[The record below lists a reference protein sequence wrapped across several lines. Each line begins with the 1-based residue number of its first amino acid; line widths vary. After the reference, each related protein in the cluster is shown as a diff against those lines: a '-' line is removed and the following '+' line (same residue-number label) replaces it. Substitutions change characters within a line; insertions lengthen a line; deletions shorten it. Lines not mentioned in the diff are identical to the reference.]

1 MTVIVDTALSP
12 LLDARTDLATAI
24 ELATGYTCH
33 PSMETALATPCYV
46 LSPDGWVTVTPTTVA
61 AKFTVTCLYAN
72 QAGDLADGVE
82 ELARL
87 AWVACIDHGCRMIEC
102 PPPGAVTV
110 GSHDYAGVQFTTTL
124 LVTIRSI

>member
-24 ELATGYTCH
+24 ETATGYTCH
-33 PSMETALATPCYV
+33 PSHETALATPCYV
-46 LSPDGWVTVTPTTVA
+46 LEPAGWVTVTPTTV
-61 AKFTVTCLYAN
+61 
-72 QAGDLADGVE
+72 DLADGVE